1 VFNRFYILADSI
13 RYEPLHIGNTKH
25 ALF

>member
-13 RYEPLHIGNTKH
+13 RYEPLHIDNTKH